1 MQMKSLFSFCLVVCI
16 AFFLQSCE
24 FNCSVGK
31 KDEELK
37 GAAVVKEGARIYNNI
52 ELNSPGI
59 KISKAYLVYE
69 GGGRVPDD
77 NFVDFKKWIKMQLQ
91 IDSGWVVNNGK
102 VMLGA
107 SEKIVAENGT
117 VVLEENDLFKKYPDG
132 ISAED
137 AKFIVLSASVDL
149 KEGAAPTSFKVSFKV
164 WDKKGDGYIEGSYKL
179 FSK

>member
-1 MQMKSLFSFCLVVCI
+1 MKSLFSFCLIVCM

-31 KDEELK
+31 KDEEVK

-59 KISKAYLVYE
+59 KISKAYLLTAD
-69 GGGRVPDD
+69 GKRVPDD
-77 NFVDFKKWIKMQLQ
+77 NFVDFKSPVKMQLK
-91 IDSGWVVNNGK
+91 IDEGWVEKDGK
-102 VMLGA
+102 VLLGA
-107 SEKIVAENGT
+107 SEKIIAEDGT
-117 VVLEENDLFKKYPDG
+117 VVLEEDDLFEKYTDG
-132 ISAED
+132 ISVED
-137 AKFIVLSASVDL
+137 AKSIYLSATLRL

-164 WDKKGDGYIEGSYKL
+164 WDKNGDGYIEGSYKL